1 MYSLRSLFALTMVI
15 AIVFGL
21 WLMGE
26 PIYELSRPQKVR
38 TAVLATVLSL
48 VAFASLLTW
57 IREGEQTRK
66 QSRFVMVAIDTV
78 AFLGICALMIVVC
91 RLAVN
96 VLFQ

>member
-26 PIYELSRPQKVR
+26 PSHELSRPQKIR
-38 TAVLATVLSL
+38 TALLAKVPSF

-57 IREGEQTRK
+57 IREGEQTRE
-66 QSRFVMVAIDTV
+66 QSRFATFAIDTV
-78 AFLGICALMIVVC
+78 AFLGTCALMITIC